1 VSNFEIR
8 PLQKDDKDWVA
19 SLLTE
24 WWASPKVVTLGG
36 VHRADELPGFIA
48 SQDGRNVGLI
58 TYDIVGDRCEI
69 VTMNSLVEGIGIGSA
84 LIDTVREA
92 AVAAGCRRLWLVT
105 TNDNTHALR
114 FYQKRG
120 FLLVSVHRN
129 VVEQWRR
136 TKPEIPYI
144 GNDGIPVR
152 DAIELEIVL

>member
-8 PLQKDDKDWVA
+8 PLKKDDKDWVA
-19 SLLTE
+19 NLLTE
-24 WWASPKVVTLGG
+24 WWASPAVVTPGG

-84 LIDTVREA
+84 LIDAVREA

-105 TNDNTHALR
+105 TNDNINALR

-120 FLLVSVHRN
+120 FLLVAVHRN

-152 DAIELEIVL
+152 DAIELEIFL

>member
-19 SLLTE
+19 NLLTE
-24 WWASPKVVTLGG
+24 WWASPAVVTPGG

-120 FLLVSVHRN
+120 FLLVAVHRN